1 MPKQVQVSTPQAS
14 KERILVFPD
23 NELDVAVV
31 YDAEGYNK
39 VCNTYLLGCRA
50 ERQAEAQGRNAA

>member
-1 MPKQVQVSTPQAS
+1 M
-14 KERILVFPD
+14 VFPD